1 MQQFLLIVIAVLLF
15 GFIVFFHEFGHFF
28 MAKLSK
34 IRVNE
39 SSIGMG
45 PKIFQ
50 FGKKETKY
58 TLRLLPIGGYCAMEG
73 EDGESQEEGSFG
85 SRPVW
90 QRILVVVMGA
100 VMNIVLG
107 LILMFIVV
115 VQQPAFGSTTLAEFA
130 EDSPTQAAGMQ
141 LGDQLVKIDGYNI
154 NCYQDLSFALAT
166 ANPDAIDFEVEREG
180 KRLVFENIKMNSE
193 QGEDGKPILRLDF
206 KVARIEKNFG
216 SIITKTFQDTVS
228 TIRMVWFSLVG
239 LLTGR
244 FGFNELAGPVGAAS
258 AIGQVASAG
267 LEQGFLQAFNNILY
281 MMMVI
286 SVNLGVVNLLP
297 LPALDGGRL
306 IFLIIEGV
314 RRKPIN
320 PKYEGWINAAGF
332 VLLMALMVIVT
343 FSDIMRLVTGSG
355 IG

>member
-39 SSIGMG
+39 FSIGMG

-206 KVARIEKNFG
+206 KVALIEKNFG

-228 TIRMVWFSLVG
+228 TIRIVWFSLVG

>member
-15 GFIVFFHEFGHFF
+15 GFIIFFHEFGHFF

-39 SSIGMG
+39 FSIGMG

-58 TLRLLPIGGYCAMEG
+58 SLRLLPIGGYCAMEG
-73 EDGESQEEGSFG
+73 EDGESREEGTFG

-107 LILMFIVV
+107 LILMLIVV
-115 VQQPAFGSTTLAEFA
+115 CQQPAFGSTVLAEFS
-130 EDSPTQAAGMQ
+130 ENSPTQAAGMQ
-141 LGDQLVKIDGYNI
+141 LGDKFVKIDGYNI

-166 ANPDAIDFEVEREG
+166 ANPDSIDFEVERDG
-180 KRLVFENIKMNSE
+180 QRLTFDNVKMNSE
-193 QGEDGKPILRLDF
+193 KGEDGKLLLRLDF
-206 KVARIEKNFG
+206 KVARIEKNLG
-216 SIITKTFQDTVS
+216 TILTKTFQDTVS
-228 TIRMVWFSLVG
+228 TIRMVWFSLIG

-286 SVNLGVVNLLP
+286 TVNLGVVNLLP
-297 LPALDGGRL
+297 IPALDGGRL
-306 IFLIIEGV
+306 IFLVIEGI
-314 RRKPIN
+314 RRKPVN

-332 VLLMALMVIVT
+332 VLLMALMVVVT